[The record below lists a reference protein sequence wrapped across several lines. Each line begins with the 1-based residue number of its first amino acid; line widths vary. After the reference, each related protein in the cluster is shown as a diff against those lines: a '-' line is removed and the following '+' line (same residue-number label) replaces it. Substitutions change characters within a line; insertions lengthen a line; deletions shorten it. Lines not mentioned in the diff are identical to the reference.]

1 MSDTMLTRLGATSGD
16 LIIEGSFANN
26 PAFAALL
33 AALRPSQPVFT
44 GSDAAGTARGA
55 ALLAKWPPLTFDQR
69 RWSPCQLARLKAC
82 IPIERHRHGPCLNDE
97 TACHGD
103 RV

>member
-55 ALLAKWPPLTFDQR
+55 ALLAKWPPLNVR
-69 RWSPCQLARLKAC
+69 PASLVAVPAC
-82 IPIERHRHGPCLNDE
+82 AVEGLYPYREAWTRAVLER
-97 TACHGD
+97 
-103 RV
+103 